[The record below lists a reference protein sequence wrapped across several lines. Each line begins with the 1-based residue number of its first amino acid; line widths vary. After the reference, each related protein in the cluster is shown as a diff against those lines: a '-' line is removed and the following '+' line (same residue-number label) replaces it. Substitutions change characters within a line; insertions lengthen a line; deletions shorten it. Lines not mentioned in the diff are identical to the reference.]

1 METTYKRIALPCL
14 RVIELVSIAITITGF
29 LWASSDLLLTSILL
43 ASSDLLLPSILLNT
57 PVTPLSVL
65 FMLYGFFGTG
75 AIEIVIRV
83 FNRKSKGF
91 LLEKSQGRET
101 SG

>member
-1 METTYKRIALPCL
+1 METTYKQIALPCL
-14 RVIELVSIAITITGF
+14 RIIEILCVAVTITGF
-29 LWASSDLLLTSILL
+29 LWASSDFLVTSILVGV
-43 ASSDLLLPSILLNT
+43 

-75 AIEIVIRV
+75 AIEIVIRL
-83 FNRKSKGF
+83 FNRKSKRF
-91 LLEKSQGRET
+91 LPEETQRRET